1 MKGIIGFKGD
11 TPQYGMFENSHEVV
25 VVALP
30 EGDYVPAKNLECIK
44 KDVFYSNLIGYYVP
58 ISSMTEEKI
67 YEHKMIKGQH
77 LYNYSF
83 EREYEAI
90 NHLDLFAGNER
101 LLKPTRIIGANDIKY
116 TFGLEYETACGMI
129 PEHICFRDGLIPLR
143 DGSIT
148 GVEYSTTVLKKE
160 NGVNLI
166 RQQLETL
173 NEYTEFN
180 KECALHM
187 HLGGFPVRGSY
198 TFSLYSL
205 FFLLQNDI
213 KKYCNEWVYNTS
225 QYKASRKDYCKMLPE
240 FESFR
245 EMYECMVG
253 IKWSN
258 SMRKPHPN
266 DVDRSHKW
274 NITTRYYNVNFINML
289 CYESPKTIEFRFL
302 RPSFNFT
309 KIYTWLL
316 IFNAI
321 LKTAEMFT
329 EKYGSL
335 SPNAMAKACYKEF
348 SLTHS
353 ATLLDLVHYAYEEN
367 IRDIIK
373 ECLNNIY
380 LSSKKQR
387 IVGDFI
393 GNETKYENSML
404 DPDIYLL

>member
-1 MKGIIGFKGD
+1 MKGIIGFKGN
-11 TPQYGMFENSHEVV
+11 TPQYGMFDNSHEVV

-44 KDVFYSNLIGYYVP
+44 NDVFYSNLIGYYIP

-90 NHLDLFAGNER
+90 NHLDLFAGNEM

-116 TFGLEYETACGMI
+116 TFGIEYETACGMI
-129 PEHICFRDGLIPLR
+129 PEHLCFRDGLIPLR

-160 NGVNLI
+160 NGINLI

-205 FFLLQNDI
+205 FFLLQEDI

-225 QYKASRKDYCKMLPE
+225 QYKNSRKDYCKRLPE

-245 EMYECMVG
+245 EMYENMVG

-274 NITTRYYNVNFINML
+274 NIATRYYNVNFINML

-316 IFNAI
+316 VFNAI
-321 LKTAEMFT
+321 LKTAEEFT
-329 EKYGSL
+329 AKYGSL
-335 SPNAMAKACYKEF
+335 SPNAMYKACYKEF
-348 SLTHS
+348 SLTHT
-353 ATLLDLVHYAYEEN
+353 ATLLDIVHYAYEGDLK
-367 IRDIIK
+367 DIIK
-373 ECLNNIY
+373 ECLNKIC
-380 LSSKKQR
+380 LSSRKQK

-393 GNETKYENSML
+393 GNDTKYENSML